1 VTILNNSFGA
11 PQRFVLWTGGIKARL
26 SEHRFHIQR
35 LELPPVTTTKTE
47 RTFSQLHR
55 TGRRRAPWNEQRNGG
70 EKSQGTDADCSV
82 KIGGKFLSDAKC
94 T

>member
-11 PQRFVLWTGGIKARL
+11 PQRFVLWKGGIKARL

-35 LELPPVTTTKTE
+35 LEFPPVTTTKI
-47 RTFSQLHR
+47 RSR
-55 TGRRRAPWNEQRNGG
+55 NYIDTGRRRTLWNEQRNGG
-70 EKSQGTDADCSV
+70 EKSQGTDADCSA

>member
-35 LELPPVTTTKTE
+35 LELPPVTTTKTQ
-47 RTFSQLHR
+47 TFSQLHR
-55 TGRRRAPWNEQRNGG
+55 YGKK
-70 EKSQGTDADCSV
+70 KSA
-82 KIGGKFLSDAKC
+82 LE
-94 T
+94 